1 MKKIL
6 FRKLLLDCLIFFF
19 ISLLSTAIII
29 WIFQAVNFLDII
41 VEDGRDYL
49 VYINY
54 SLLNFPKIISKIFP
68 FALFFSFTYVLTKYE
83 LNNELIIFWNFGVRK
98 IELINFFIRFSI
110 LITLFQLLFTIFIVP
125 ETKNLSR
132 SLIRTSNVDFF
143 ESFVKPKKFND
154 NIKGLT
160 IYSEEKNNE
169 GNLKNI
175 YLKRNKKNND
185 FQITVAKTGIFKT
198 INNSKILFLYDGQTI
213 NSINN
218 KITNFSFDKSDL
230 TLSTFDTDVVISD
243 KMQETKTSKHIQCLK
258 KYLKKDL
265 TINKEQKSYIDHN
278 CSVDTLNNLFQE
290 LYKRIIVPLYIP
302 LLLLTSLL
310 LITSSKE
317 HRTYNNHR
325 IGIFLLGFIFIIIS
339 ETVLK
344 FIKDDFYYNIKIIL
358 LPIIF
363 FLILYIFI
371 KFILKDKTNY
381 KKI

>member
-6 FRKLLLDCLIFFF
+6 FRKLLSDCLIFFF
-19 ISLLSTAIII
+19 ISLLSTTIII

-110 LITLFQLLFTIFIVP
+110 LITLIQLLFTIFIVP

-185 FQITVAKTGIFKT
+185 FQITIAKTGIFKT

-213 NSINN
+213 NSINK

-230 TLSTFDTDVVISD
+230 ILSTFDTDVVISD

-265 TINKEQKSYIDHN
+265 TINREQRSYIDHN
-278 CSVDTLNNLFQE
+278 CSVDTLSNLFQE

-317 HRTYNNHR
+317 NKTYNNHR

-371 KFILKDKTNY
+371 KFILKDNINY

>member
-19 ISLLSTAIII
+19 ISLLSTTIII

-185 FQITVAKTGIFKT
+185 FQITIAKTGIFKT

-265 TINKEQKSYIDHN
+265 TINQEQKSYIDHN
-278 CSVDTLNNLFQE
+278 CSVDTLSNLFQE

>member
-1 MKKIL
+1 
-6 FRKLLLDCLIFFF
+6 
-19 ISLLSTAIII
+19 
-29 WIFQAVNFLDII
+29 
-41 VEDGRDYL
+41 
-49 VYINY
+49 
-54 SLLNFPKIISKIFP
+54 
-68 FALFFSFTYVLTKYE
+68 
-83 LNNELIIFWNFGVRK
+83 
-98 IELINFFIRFSI
+98 
-110 LITLFQLLFTIFIVP
+110 
-125 ETKNLSR
+125 
-132 SLIRTSNVDFF
+132 
-143 ESFVKPKKFND
+143 
-154 NIKGLT
+154 
-160 IYSEEKNNE
+160 
-169 GNLKNI
+169 
-175 YLKRNKKNND
+175 
-185 FQITVAKTGIFKT
+185 
-198 INNSKILFLYDGQTI
+198 
-213 NSINN
+213 
-218 KITNFSFDKSDL
+218 
-230 TLSTFDTDVVISD
+230 
-243 KMQETKTSKHIQCLK
+243 MQETKTSKHIQCLK

-265 TINKEQKSYIDHN
+265 TINQEQSSYIDHN
-278 CSVDTLNNLFQE
+278 CSVDILSNLFQE